1 MTMTD
6 GRIHEIE
13 QPHLRGGAHEPLSN
27 DELRAK
33 YRANAAAGNV
43 PDAVADALEAWC
55 ETAFDA
61 PDMAGLA
68 RFRI

>member
-1 MTMTD
+1 
-6 GRIHEIE
+6 
-13 QPHLRGGAHEPLSN
+13 GAHEPLAAE
-27 DELRAK
+27 ELRAK

-55 ETAFDA
+55 GAAFDA

-68 RFRI
+68 AFRIEP